1 MKEYANNGIKENAMR
16 AVVTV
21 TGSDRRGIIAKVSG
35 FLFERNVNIED
46 ISQTIL
52 GDQFAMIMMVDTS
65 ESGEDFA
72 ALSSALEEMGKKI
85 GMTVRLQPADIFDA
99 MHNV

>member
-1 MKEYANNGIKENAMR
+1 MR

-21 TGSDRRGIIAKVSG
+21 TGKDKKGIIAKVSA
-35 FLFERNVNIED
+35 FLAERGVNIED

-52 GDQFAMIMMVDTS
+52 GEYFAMIMIVDMN
-65 ESGEDFA
+65 EAKMGLAELA
-72 ALSSALEEMGKKI
+72 AECAELGKQI
-85 GMTVRLQPADIFDA
+85 GMSIYMQHEDIFNA

>member
-1 MKEYANNGIKENAMR
+1 MR

-21 TGSDRRGIIAKVSG
+21 TGSDRRGIIARVSG
-35 FLFERNVNIED
+35 FLYERDVNIED

-52 GDQFAMIMMVDTS
+52 GDQFAMIMMVATS
-65 ESGEDFA
+65 ESKEDFS
-72 ALSSALEEMGKKI
+72 ALAQALEEMGKRI
-85 GMTVRLQPADIFDA
+85 GMTVRLQHADIFDA

>member
-1 MKEYANNGIKENAMR
+1 MR

-52 GDQFAMIMMVDTS
+52 GDQCAMIMIADMS
-65 ESGEDFA
+65 ECKMGFA
-72 ALSSALEEMGKKI
+72 ELAKELAEMGEKI
-85 GMTVRLQPADIFDA
+85 GMTVRIQHADIFDA
-99 MHNV
+99 MHNI

>member
-1 MKEYANNGIKENAMR
+1 MR

-21 TGSDRRGIIAKVSG
+21 SGSDRRGIIAKVSG
-35 FLFERNVNIED
+35 FLYAHDVNIED

-65 ESGEDFA
+65 ESKVEFAQLARELSQMGEQ
-72 ALSSALEEMGKKI
+72 I
-85 GMTVRLQPADIFDA
+85 GMTVRLQHADIFDA

>member
-1 MKEYANNGIKENAMR
+1 MR

-21 TGSDRRGIIAKVSG
+21 TGTDRRGIIAKVSG
-35 FLFERNVNIED
+35 FLFEHNVNIED

-65 ESGEDFA
+65 ESREDFA
-72 ALSSALEEMGKKI
+72 ALSLAPSQMGEKI
-85 GMTVRLQPADIFDA
+85 GMTVRIQHADIFDA

>member
-1 MKEYANNGIKENAMR
+1 MR

-21 TGSDRRGIIAKVSG
+21 TGSDRRGIIAKGSG

-65 ESGEDFA
+65 ESKVEFA
-72 ALSSALEEMGKKI
+72 ELAKELSDMGQAI
-85 GMTVRLQPADIFDA
+85 GMSVRLQHADIFDA

>member
-1 MKEYANNGIKENAMR
+1 MR

-21 TGSDRRGIIAKVSG
+21 TGSDRRGIIARVSG

-52 GDQFAMIMMVDTS
+52 GDQFAMIMMVDIS
-65 ESGEDFA
+65 KSQVEFA
-72 ALSSALEEMGKKI
+72 QLAKELSEMGEKI
-85 GMTVRLQPADIFDA
+85 GMTVRLQHADIFDA

>member
-1 MKEYANNGIKENAMR
+1 MR

-52 GDQFAMIMMVDTS
+52 GEYFAMIMLVDLSNCNVDHDQLHKRT
-65 ESGEDFA
+65 DALA
-72 ALSSALEEMGKKI
+72 AEMGMQI
-85 GMTVRLQPADIFDA
+85 NVTRQEVFDA
-99 MHNV
+99 MHTI

>member
-1 MKEYANNGIKENAMR
+1 M
-16 AVVTV
+16 
-21 TGSDRRGIIAKVSG
+21 SG

-65 ESGEDFA
+65 ESKVEFA
-72 ALSSALEEMGKKI
+72 ELAKELSDMGKAI
-85 GMTVRLQPADIFDA
+85 GMSVRLQHADIFDA

>member
-1 MKEYANNGIKENAMR
+1 MR
-16 AVVTV
+16 AVLTV
-21 TGSDRRGIIAKVSG
+21 TGSDRCGIIATVSVY
-35 FLFERNVNIED
+35 LYEHKVNIED

-65 ESGEDFA
+65 ESKKDFA
-72 ALSSALEEMGKKI
+72 ALSSELEEMGAKI
-85 GMTVRLQPADIFDA
+85 GMTVRLQHADIFDA

>member
-1 MKEYANNGIKENAMR
+1 MR

-21 TGSDRRGIIAKVSG
+21 TGKDRKGIIAQVSA
-35 FLFERNVNIED
+35 FLAEKNANVED

-52 GDQFAMIMMVDTS
+52 GEYFAMIMIVDIS
-65 ESGEDFA
+65 AIEGE
-72 ALSSALEEMGKKI
+72 LSDLAKECAELGKSI
-85 GMTVRLQPADIFDA
+85 GMSIYMQHEDIFNA

>member
-1 MKEYANNGIKENAMR
+1 MR

-21 TGSDRRGIIAKVSG
+21 TGSDRRGIIAKVSS

-65 ESGEDFA
+65 ESKVEFA
-72 ALSSALEEMGKKI
+72 ELAKELSDMGQAI
-85 GMTVRLQPADIFDA
+85 GMSVRLQHADIFDA

>member
-1 MKEYANNGIKENAMR
+1 MR

-35 FLFERNVNIED
+35 FLFERNVNNED

-52 GDQFAMIMMVDTS
+52 GDQFAMIMMVDISKSDIPFTAFADQLTAD
-65 ESGEDFA
+65 GEK
-72 ALSSALEEMGKKI
+72 MGLTI
-85 GMTVRLQPADIFDA
+85 HAVHEDIFNA
-99 MHNV
+99 MHRICGGKGV

>member
-1 MKEYANNGIKENAMR
+1 MR

-65 ESGEDFA
+65 ESKVEFAQLARELSQMGEQ
-72 ALSSALEEMGKKI
+72 I
-85 GMTVRLQPADIFDA
+85 GMTVRLQHADIFDA